1 MANDIIPLQ
10 FRQSRLNH
18 LPCGNGG
25 AAAIVNSATNLSS
38 SYIVALLLLLLIH
51 SSDDCSSSDS
61 VLKIEKE
68 CNFFVKSISQ
78 KFREIGFTKKILK
91 NCVFFHD
98 FDHYDVASQPPVFW
112 LPGRNSIAPTT
123 SSASSPPAASTT
135 VAVLPA
141 VRFFYLLNLHMI
153 AR

>member
-78 KFREIGFTKKILK
+78 KFREINFTKNLNFYGRDSFYMFLFLRTPWIMKKKSQFHEKTFLKKIK
-91 NCVFFHD
+91 IIQNM
-98 FDHYDVASQPPVFW
+98 SM
-112 LPGRNSIAPTT
+112 IK
-123 SSASSPPAASTT
+123 
-135 VAVLPA
+135 
-141 VRFFYLLNLHMI
+141 LL
-153 AR
+153 

>member
-10 FRQSRLNH
+10 FRQSRLNP

-51 SSDDCSSSDS
+51 SSDECSSFDS

-68 CNFFVKSISQ
+68 CNFFVKSISR
-78 KFREIGFTKKILK
+78 KFREIGFTKKI
-91 NCVFFHD
+91 N
-98 FDHYDVASQPPVFW
+98 ASHF
-112 LPGRNSIAPTT
+112 SIC
-123 SSASSPPAASTT
+123 
-135 VAVLPA
+135 
-141 VRFFYLLNLHMI
+141 I
-153 AR
+153 